1 MLSDLQAI
9 LHCLELK
16 SYQCYIHR
24 MFGFYV
30 KKAFFD
36 MWDNLFRIIILNLG
50 YIAVLGIA
58 VLVPYLGQ
66 YVTFLPQSVAFF
78 IVLFISI
85 ALVSVYSGA
94 ASGITREIADYQ
106 EPGFKSFLPYL
117 KETYKPSLLFAL
129 ANTVVFF
136 LLSLA
141 MPFYLSL
148 KSLFGPLAFA
158 FLFWLTVIWVISIQ
172 FFFPLQSRFDRSF
185 KINIKKIFLVFFDN
199 TIFSIGVFIG
209 TIVIF
214 VGSTFTAFM
223 LPGLATVL
231 LWANVG
237 LKLRLYKYD
246 YLEAHLDAN
255 RKKVPWDALLVD
267 EKERVG
273 KRTLKGMIFPW
284 KE

>member
-1 MLSDLQAI
+1 MMDSLVIEEQ
-9 LHCLELK
+9 
-16 SYQCYIHR
+16 QCYIHR
-24 MFGFYV
+24 MFGFYI

-50 YIAVLGIA
+50 YIAVMGIA
-58 VLVPYLGQ
+58 VVVPYLGQ
-66 YVTFLPQSVAFF
+66 YITFLPQSVAFF
-78 IVLFISI
+78 IVLFLSI
-85 ALVSVYSGA
+85 AVLSVYSGT
-94 ASGITREIADYQ
+94 ASCITKEIADYQ
-106 EPGFKSFLPYL
+106 EPGFKDFLPYL
-117 KETYKPSLLFAL
+117 KETYKPSLIFAL
-129 ANTVVFF
+129 ANTAVFF

-148 KSLFGPLAFA
+148 KSLLGPLAFA
-158 FLFWLTVIWVISIQ
+158 FLFWLSVIWVISIQ
-172 FFFPLQSRFDRSF
+172 FFFPLQSRFDKSF
-185 KINIKKIFLVFFDN
+185 KKNIKKIFLVFFDN
-199 TIFSIGVFIG
+199 TAFSIGVFIG

-214 VGSTFTAFM
+214 VASTFTAFM
-223 LPGLATVL
+223 LPGLATIL

-246 YLEAHLDAN
+246 YIESHSGAD
-255 RKKVPWDALLVD
+255 RKKIPWDALLVD

>member
-1 MLSDLQAI
+1 MD
-9 LHCLELK
+9 
-16 SYQCYIHR
+16 
-24 MFGFYV
+24 
-30 KKAFFD
+30 
-36 MWDNLFRIIILNLG
+36 
-50 YIAVLGIA
+50 
-58 VLVPYLGQ
+58 
-66 YVTFLPQSVAFF
+66 FLRWCQRS
-78 IVLFISI
+78 L
-85 ALVSVYSGA
+85 
-94 ASGITREIADYQ
+94 R
-106 EPGFKSFLPYL
+106 FLPYL

-129 ANTVVFF
+129 ANTVVAF

-158 FLFWLTVIWVISIQ
+158 FLFWLTVIWAISIQ
-172 FFFPLQSRFDRSF
+172 FFFPLQSRFDKSF
-185 KINIKKIFLVFFDN
+185 KKNIKKIFLVFFDN

-209 TIVIF
+209 TIVIIVASF
-214 VGSTFTAFM
+214 FTALM

-246 YLEAHLDAN
+246 YLEAHPDAN
-255 RKKVPWDALLVD
+255 RKKIPWDALLVD

>member
-1 MLSDLQAI
+1 
-9 LHCLELK
+9 
-16 SYQCYIHR
+16 

-50 YIAVLGIA
+50 YIGIIGIA

-66 YVTFLPQSVAFF
+66 YATFLPQSVAFF
-78 IVLFISI
+78 IVLFIAI

-94 ASGITREIADYQ
+94 ASCITAEIADYQ
-106 EPGFKSFLPYL
+106 EPGFKSFIPYL
-117 KETYKPSLLFAL
+117 KETYKPSLLFAF
-129 ANTVVFF
+129 ANTVVAF

-148 KSLFGPLAFA
+148 KSLLGPLAFA
-158 FLFWLTVIWVISIQ
+158 FLFWLTVIWAISIQ
-172 FFFPLQSRFDRSF
+172 FFFPLQSRFDKSF
-185 KINIKKIFLVFFDN
+185 KKNIKKIFLVFFDN

-214 VGSTFTAFM
+214 VASTFTAFM
-223 LPGLATVL
+223 LPGLATIL

-246 YLEAHLDAN
+246 YLEAHPDAN

-267 EKERVG
+267 DEERVG

>member
-1 MLSDLQAI
+1 
-9 LHCLELK
+9 
-16 SYQCYIHR
+16 

-78 IVLFISI
+78 IVLYIAI

-94 ASGITREIADYQ
+94 ASCITGEIADYQ

-117 KETYKPSLLFAL
+117 KETYKPSLIFAL

-172 FFFPLQSRFDRSF
+172 FFFPIQSRFDRSF
-185 KINIKKIFLVFFDN
+185 KKNIKKIFLVFFDN

-209 TIVIF
+209 TIVI
-214 VGSTFTAFM
+214 VVASTCTAFM

-237 LKLRLYKYD
+237 LKPRLYKYD
-246 YLEAHLDAN
+246 YLEAHPDAN
-255 RKKVPWDALLVD
+255 RKKIPWDAILVD